1 MLRNFYY
8 KHNCQQCRSVCRC
21 DFAKK
26 NLASVRHNGG
36 RNRDSLLLLLA
47 ILLLDVGQQIFAHF
61 LGISKKHN
69 RVGVEK
75 DWVIH
80 ASVAGGERTFN
91 HNHLV

>member
-1 MLRNFYY
+1 M
-8 KHNCQQCRSVCRC
+8 QVC
-21 DFAKK
+21 
-26 NLASVRHNGG
+26 LSVRLRQKTPGIRQTQWREKTG
-36 RNRDSLLLLLA
+36 PFLLLA
-47 ILLLDVGQQIFAHF
+47 KLLLDVGQQIFAHF